1 MGALGTDF
9 HGDRGDDDLGAS
21 SYDLAGLGRV
31 ISAIG
36 TLPHYGS
43 SLVAESERF
52 SAQHVLPGGGEDR
65 FIPYKEE

>member
-9 HGDRGDDDLGAS
+9 HGDRRDDDLGAS

-31 ISAIG
+31 VFAIG
-36 TLPHYGS
+36 SLSHYGS
-43 SLVAESERF
+43 SLVAEPERF
-52 SAQHVLPGGGEDR
+52 SSRHVLPGGGADR